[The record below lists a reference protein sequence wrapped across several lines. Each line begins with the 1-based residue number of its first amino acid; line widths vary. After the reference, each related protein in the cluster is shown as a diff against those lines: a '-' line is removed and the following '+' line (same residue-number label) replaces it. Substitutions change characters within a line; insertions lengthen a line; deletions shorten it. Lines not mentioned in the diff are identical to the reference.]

1 MVSYADDNL
10 EEKIPQDTQN
20 KPKQSFVLNS
30 QIIVNITV
38 LRTSKDDIN
47 ILNTHLEKCDKINDG
62 LITIFGANGTF
73 KVIAV

>member
-20 KPKQSFVLNS
+20 KPNQSFVLFLNS

-47 ILNTHLEKCDKINDG
+47 ISNTHLEKCDK
-62 LITIFGANGTF
+62 
-73 KVIAV
+73 